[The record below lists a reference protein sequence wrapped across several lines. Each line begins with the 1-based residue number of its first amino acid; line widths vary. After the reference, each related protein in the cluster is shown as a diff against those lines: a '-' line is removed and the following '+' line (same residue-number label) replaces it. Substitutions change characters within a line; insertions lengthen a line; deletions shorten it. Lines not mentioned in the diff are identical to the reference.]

1 MSKTISSRQSASSA
15 KRPVGAASRTTARA
29 SARRAGAAS
38 GRAFHLPFEDK
49 NITIILIGV
58 AIIGLGYFL
67 MSQGDVMGFMSLTLA
82 PIVLCIGYLIVVPY
96 GIMYGAREF
105 KKRNEEARL
114 VIEEQ
119 TFNNN
124 AL

>member
-1 MSKTISSRQSASSA
+1 M
-15 KRPVGAASRTTARA
+15 
-29 SARRAGAAS
+29 
-38 GRAFHLPFEDK
+38 L
-49 NITIILIGV
+49 IILIGV
-58 AIIGLGYFL
+58 GIIGLGYFL

-105 KKRNEEARL
+105 ANRKNEKL

-119 TFNNN
+119 TVNSSI
-124 AL
+124 

>member
-1 MSKTISSRQSASSA
+1 M
-15 KRPVGAASRTTARA
+15 
-29 SARRAGAAS
+29 
-38 GRAFHLPFEDK
+38 PFEDR
-49 NITIILIGV
+49 NVLIILIGV
-58 AIIGLGYFL
+58 GIIGLGYFL

-105 KKRNEEARL
+105 ANRKNEKL

-119 TFNNN
+119 TVNSTI
-124 AL
+124 